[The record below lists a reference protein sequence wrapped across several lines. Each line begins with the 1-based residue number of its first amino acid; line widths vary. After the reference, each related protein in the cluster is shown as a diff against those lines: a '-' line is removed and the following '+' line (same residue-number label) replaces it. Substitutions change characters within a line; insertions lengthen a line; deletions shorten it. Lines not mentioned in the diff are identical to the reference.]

1 MNQSERKYD
10 IFISHSTKD
19 EKTIEDLCHYLEE
32 RNLHCFVA
40 YRDVPKGKDWGE
52 YIVNAIE
59 DCKVF
64 VYVHTQASNKS
75 KETTRE
81 LNLAFE
87 AECLVIPFRIENIE
101 YIKAKKYRLT
111 NINWLDAFP
120 GNPEDYFG
128 ELFEKIKPYFPDRI
142 RESDKIEI
150 QSRKTELKK
159 KELEEQQREGREE
172 IQIFNIKGVEF
183 KMLRVEGGTFQMGAT
198 SEQGSDAYDKEYPV
212 HSVTLSDYYIGQ
224 TQVTQE
230 LWEAVMGS
238 NPSEFKGDN
247 QRPVE
252 NVSWNDCQEF
262 IEKLNRLT
270 GKNFRLPTEAEWEYA
285 ARGGNK
291 SKGYKYSGSNDV
303 NAVAW
308 YGNNSRVK
316 TLPVATKQSNELGLY
331 DMSGNV
337 WEWCQDW
344 YGDYW
349 SRSQSNPKGA
359 NIGSHR
365 ILRGGG
371 WCSRAESVRVS
382 YRYGSTPDDRDDSY
396 GLRLAL

>member
-52 YIVNAIE
+52 FIVNAIE

-128 ELFEKIKPYFPDRI
+128 ELFEKIKPYFHDRI
-142 RESDKIEI
+142 QEGDEIEP
-150 QSRKTELKK
+150 QCRKTELKRN
-159 KELEEQQREGREE
+159 ELEEQQREGREE
-172 IQIFNIKGVEF
+172 DQIVTLKGVEF
-183 KMLRVEGGTFQMGAT
+183 KMLRVQGGTFQMGAT
-198 SEQGSDAYDKEYPV
+198 SEQGSDAADNEYPV
-212 HSVTLSDYYIGQ
+212 HSVTLSDYHIGQ

-230 LWEAVMGS
+230 LWKAVMGN
-238 NPSEFKGDN
+238 NPSFFKGDN

-252 NVSWNDCQEF
+252 NVSWNDCQKF
-262 IEKLNRLT
+262 IDKLNRLT

-303 NAVAW
+303 NTVAW
-308 YGNNSRVK
+308 YDDNSGGK
-316 TLPVATKQSNELGLY
+316 THAVATKQANELGLY

-337 WEWCQDW
+337 WECCQDW
-344 YGDYW
+344 YGDYT
-349 SRSQSNPKGA
+349 SHSQSNPKGA
-359 NIGSHR
+359 NTGSSR
-365 ILRGGG
+365 VLRGGNWISSAG
-371 WCSRAESVRVS
+371 FVRVS
-382 YRYGSTPDDRDDSY
+382 RRSGYTPDIRLYDY

>member
-19 EKTIEDLCHYLEE
+19 EKTIEDLCHYLEK

-120 GNPEDYFG
+120 SNPEDYFG
-128 ELFEKIKPYFPDRI
+128 ELFEKIKPYFHDRI
-142 RESDKIEI
+142 QEGDEIEP
-150 QSRKTELKK
+150 QRRKTALKRN
-159 KELEEQQREGREE
+159 ELEEQQREDREK

-183 KMLRVEGGTFQMGAT
+183 KMLRVQGGTFQMGAT
-198 SEQGSDAYDKEYPV
+198 SEQAYDAFDWEKPV

-224 TQVTQE
+224 IQVTQE

-238 NPSEFKGDN
+238 NPSYFKGDN

-291 SKGYKYSGSNDV
+291 SRGYKYSGSDNPDL
-303 NAVAW
+303 VAW
-308 YGNNSRVK
+308 YDDNSGDK
-316 TLPVATKQSNELGLY
+316 THPVAQKQSNESGLY

-344 YGDYW
+344 CGDY
-349 SRSQSNPKGA
+349 SSNSQTNPRGA
-359 NIGSHR
+359 STGSLR
-365 ILRGGG
+365 VLRGGSWNDIARG
-371 WCSRAESVRVS
+371 VRVS
-382 YRYGSTPDDRDDSY
+382 YRGGITPGDRDLIF

>member
-1 MNQSERKYD
+1 MNQGERKYD

-64 VYVHTQASNKS
+64 VYIHTQASNKS

-128 ELFEKIKPYFPDRI
+128 ELFERIKPYFPDRI
-142 RESDKIEI
+142 QEGDDVEPQR
-150 QSRKTELKK
+150 RKTELKK
-159 KELEEQQREGREE
+159 KELEEQQREGREK

-198 SEQGSDAYDKEYPV
+198 SEQDYDAWEKEKPV

-238 NPSEFKGDN
+238 NPSYFKGNN
-247 QRPVE
+247 QCPVE
-252 NVSWNDCQEF
+252 KVSWDDCQEF
-262 IEKLNRLT
+262 IKKLNRLT

-291 SKGYKYSGSNDV
+291 SKGYKYSGSNDAD
-303 NAVAW
+303 AVAW
-308 YGNNSRVK
+308 YYDNSGSK
-316 TLPVATKQSNELGLY
+316 THPVATKQANELGLY

-337 WEWCQDW
+337 WEWCQDC
-344 YGDYW
+344 YGDYT

-359 NIGSHR
+359 NTGSFR
-365 ILRGGG
+365 VLRGGSWG
-371 WCSRAESVRVS
+371 YYARYVRVS
-382 YRYGSTPDDRDDSY
+382 NRISDTSDSRNGIL